1 MIKGRDKINKENSP
15 KDVPKAAAPTAKKKQ
30 EKQQPAGKIADYIAL
45 RAN

>member
-30 EKQQPAGKIADYIAL
+30 EKQQPGKIADYIAL